1 MSKLAIIDADS
12 MIYIIAW
19 KFKTKKVANMVR
31 ISLNQFIHELLK
43 ASGATHYVGF
53 YGSSDKTTAPNF
65 RFALDP
71 EYKANRPETPE
82 FITKWRPTIH
92 KEMSDKWGF
101 LPVSGMEADDAV
113 SITKRRY
120 EKEYD
125 EIVVITADKDLKQLA
140 GITHFDMGKHKF
152 TDITQLEADKFFV
165 EQLLKGDTG
174 DNVKGLPG
182 IGPKTAAALVA
193 GCKTTADLKWMAIR
207 MYKNHF
213 DSKETKLTKTVET
226 DIEVEWTTWLDEM
239 KADTKS
245 VIHKLTDK
253 QLERQKRLFITG
265 AAKKRA
271 AEKSNGGWRAY
282 IKQQYQLLRMLDEAP
297 DGFVIPEPVE
307 FAHAVVD
314 TDMDPAE
321 DTDFLGL

>member
-19 KFKTKKVANMVR
+19 KFKTKKVANLVR

-65 RFALDP
+65 RFAIDP
-71 EYKANRPETPE
+71 EYKSNRPETPD

-92 KEMSDKWGF
+92 AEMSEKWGF
-101 LPVSGMEADDAV
+101 VPVSGMEADDAV
-113 SITKRRY
+113 SIAKNKY
-120 EKEYD
+120 AKDYD

-140 GITHFDMGKHKF
+140 GITHFDMNKHKF
-152 TDITQLEADKFFV
+152 TPISQLEADKFFV
-165 EQLLKGDTG
+165 EQLLKGDPG
-174 DNVKGLPG
+174 DHIKGLPG
-182 IGPKTAAALVA
+182 TGPKTAAALVE
-193 GCKTTADLKWMAIR
+193 GCKTSSDLKWMVMR

-213 DSKETKLTKTVET
+213 DSNEVKLTKTAET
-226 DIEVEWTTWLDEM
+226 DIETEWNTWLDAV
-239 KADTKS
+239 KADDKNP
-245 VIHKLTDK
+245 IHQMTEK

-271 AEKSNGGWRAY
+271 VEKSNGGWRAY
-282 IKQQYQLLRMLDEAP
+282 IKQQYQLLRMLDVAP
-297 DGFVIPEPVE
+297 DGFVVPEPVA
-307 FAHAVVD
+307 FAHTIDD
-314 TDMDPAE
+314 TDPE
-321 DTDFLGL
+321 EKTDFLGL